1 MKEACF
7 YRALP
12 IRTLPSS
19 KQTTLLMLIWLLS
32 NILSVGVG
40 LLSVFNAWTLLPL
53 QIGSWQVSWL
63 FYPPMT
69 LCALWMMW
77 FGFWW
82 GAIPAYLATL
92 TFAFYSHIPF
102 DLAWGYA
109 LAEPLSLGVLTIAYR
124 TLPISLSLR
133 NWDSFIL
140 FVVLNFISHAF
151 GSVGALIWSY
161 GQGDL
166 ANAFTTWQSWWQGGF
181 IQSLVTLPPLL
192 WLFTPMVTRWRD
204 TYFDTRRPELGKR
217 HVFVA
222 VATLVLGI
230 LLFLLL
236 SYSLSQLSLTT
247 ELRSGHQ
254 LMPLPEALQ
263 TLKRAAMSVYGVIA
277 CLVVMLTFVGY
288 RFFKQWAVAL
298 EAAVDSTRQA
308 NAAKSDFLARM
319 SHEIRTPLNAIL
331 GLGQLLQKT
340 TLNRNQKDYLQKI
353 FYSAELLLAVVND
366 LLDFSRIESG
376 KLVLEKTD
384 FKLDDVLEKVASIVV
399 GRAEE
404 KHLELLLEV
413 EPDLP
418 TLIVGDPLR
427 LEQVLINLVNNA
439 VKFTE
444 KGYVLVRVKRVRQ
457 EGAEVELQFE
467 VQDSGIGISAEQQ
480 GKLFQAFSQADESMA
495 RRYGGSGLGLAIS
508 QHLVNQM
515 GGNIQVNSVQG
526 QGSLFFFQLTFPMR
540 FSMPTRRS
548 FQSSAVA
555 MRGKRVL
562 VMYDSPLAC
571 RLISEM
577 LQNLGVTTAARDT
590 NQPLTNWLIKQQ
602 SSYQPI
608 DLVLMDC
615 QVAGRDGVEWL
626 RELRLTVE
634 CSNLPV
640 VMLTTVSL
648 RESLQQE
655 AVRLGLNGLLVK
667 PVSYPSLL
675 TTLQSVFSGQMLR
688 LEREGDTAEESVSD
702 LKAAFAQHRVLLVE
716 DNPINRQIALDSL
729 ESAGVRVEVAENG
742 LQAVEMAGKQSYGLI
757 MMDIQMPEMDGVA
770 ATRLLRQQGM
780 TMPIIAMTAH
790 ALSEDRERCLQAGMN
805 DHLCKPFTP
814 DEMQAMLRRWLPA
827 SVGSAVAPAQEL
839 MPNIQPSEIL
849 DPWAGLRRV
858 GNRHQLY
865 RSILQRFY
873 HEYSDGAARLVK
885 LLTSGEVEE
894 LERVAHSLKSVAG
907 YIGADILSAQAE
919 QLEKLLKGKQGSP
932 EELLSAQRRVSEALG
947 QVLSRLKDMPMTSE
961 SKELVRERREQ
972 QAKPCVMIVDDG
984 AIHRQV
990 LSALLSDEF
999 DVVEVDDG
1007 NRALVMAVNR
1017 QPDLILLDMVLKGTS
1032 GEAVL
1037 RSIKEHGLTRNIAV
1051 MIISSK
1057 DALQDEEQ
1065 GLAWGACDY
1074 IIKPF
1079 HPGIVRARVRN
1090 ALKMVQQRKLLE
1102 QLAHLDGLTSLPNRR
1117 KLEMTMQD
1125 EWERALRLKQ
1135 PLSMLILDVD
1145 HFKRF
1150 NDTYGHASGDEVL
1163 RAVGRTM
1170 QTLLRPSDLA
1180 ARLGGE
1186 EFVLLLPETDMEGA
1200 KGVAERLRHSIEMIS
1215 LPQLGRV
1222 TASMGGV
1229 TVVPEADTD
1238 MNAALEEADRML
1250 YQAKEGGRNQV
1261 RWQEVQLQLLNLK
1274 AGEEPNQ

>member
-1 MKEACF
+1 
-7 YRALP
+7 
-12 IRTLPSS
+12 
-19 KQTTLLMLIWLLS
+19 
-32 NILSVGVG
+32 
-40 LLSVFNAWTLLPL
+40 
-53 QIGSWQVSWL
+53 
-63 FYPPMT
+63 
-69 LCALWMMW
+69 
-77 FGFWW
+77 
-82 GAIPAYLATL
+82 
-92 TFAFYSHIPF
+92 
-102 DLAWGYA
+102 
-109 LAEPLSLGVLTIAYR
+109 
-124 TLPISLSLR
+124 
-133 NWDSFIL
+133 
-140 FVVLNFISHAF
+140 
-151 GSVGALIWSY
+151 
-161 GQGDL
+161 
-166 ANAFTTWQSWWQGGF
+166 
-181 IQSLVTLPPLL
+181 
-192 WLFTPMVTRWRD
+192 
-204 TYFDTRRPELGKR
+204 
-217 HVFVA
+217 
-222 VATLVLGI
+222 
-230 LLFLLL
+230 
-236 SYSLSQLSLTT
+236 
-247 ELRSGHQ
+247 
-254 LMPLPEALQ
+254 
-263 TLKRAAMSVYGVIA
+263 
-277 CLVVMLTFVGY
+277 
-288 RFFKQWAVAL
+288 
-298 EAAVDSTRQA
+298 
-308 NAAKSDFLARM
+308 
-319 SHEIRTPLNAIL
+319 
-331 GLGQLLQKT
+331 
-340 TLNRNQKDYLQKI
+340 
-353 FYSAELLLAVVND
+353 
-366 LLDFSRIESG
+366 
-376 KLVLEKTD
+376 
-384 FKLDDVLEKVASIVV
+384 
-399 GRAEE
+399 
-404 KHLELLLEV
+404 
-413 EPDLP
+413 
-418 TLIVGDPLR
+418 
-427 LEQVLINLVNNA
+427 
-439 VKFTE
+439 
-444 KGYVLVRVKRVRQ
+444 
-457 EGAEVELQFE
+457 
-467 VQDSGIGISAEQQ
+467 
-480 GKLFQAFSQADESMA
+480 
-495 RRYGGSGLGLAIS
+495 
-508 QHLVNQM
+508 
-515 GGNIQVNSVQG
+515 
-526 QGSLFFFQLTFPMR
+526 
-540 FSMPTRRS
+540 
-548 FQSSAVA
+548 
-555 MRGKRVL
+555 
-562 VMYDSPLAC
+562 
-571 RLISEM
+571 
-577 LQNLGVTTAARDT
+577 
-590 NQPLTNWLIKQQ
+590 
-602 SSYQPI
+602 
-608 DLVLMDC
+608 
-615 QVAGRDGVEWL
+615 
-626 RELRLTVE
+626 
-634 CSNLPV
+634 
-640 VMLTTVSL
+640 
-648 RESLQQE
+648 
-655 AVRLGLNGLLVK
+655 
-667 PVSYPSLL
+667 
-675 TTLQSVFSGQMLR
+675 
-688 LEREGDTAEESVSD
+688 
-702 LKAAFAQHRVLLVE
+702 
-716 DNPINRQIALDSL
+716 
-729 ESAGVRVEVAENG
+729 
-742 LQAVEMAGKQSYGLI
+742 

-1200 KGVAERLRHSIEMIS
+1200 KGVAERLR
-1215 LPQLGRV
+1215 
-1222 TASMGGV
+1222 TA
-1229 TVVPEADTD
+1229 
-1238 MNAALEEADRML
+1238 
-1250 YQAKEGGRNQV
+1250 
-1261 RWQEVQLQLLNLK
+1261 
-1274 AGEEPNQ
+1274 

>member
-1 MKEACF
+1 MKEDF
-7 YRALP
+7 YYRALP

-19 KQTTLLMLIWLLS
+19 KPTTLLMLLWLIS
-32 NILSVGVG
+32 NIMSVGVG
-40 LLSVFNAWTLLPL
+40 LLSVFNAWTLIPL
-53 QIGSWQVSWL
+53 EIGSWHFSWL

-92 TFAFYSHIPF
+92 TFAFYSNIPF

-109 LAEPLSLGVLTIAYR
+109 LAEPMSLGVMAIAYR

-140 FVVLNFISHAF
+140 FVVLNFVGHAF

-166 ANAFTTWQSWWQGGF
+166 TNAFTTWQSWWQGGF
-181 IQSLVTLPPLL
+181 IQTLVTLPPLL
-192 WLFTPMVTRWRD
+192 WLFTPTITRWRE
-204 TYFDTRRPELGKR
+204 TYFDTVRPTLSKR
-217 HVFVA
+217 HVVVA

-236 SYSLSQLSLTT
+236 SYSLSQLSLAT
-247 ELRSGHQ
+247 ELGHSNTLLPDA
-254 LMPLPEALQ
+254 LM
-263 TLKRAAMSVYGVIA
+263 TLRRAAMSVYGVIA

-288 RFFKQWAVAL
+288 RFFKQWAIAL

-376 KLVLEKTD
+376 KLMLEKTD

-444 KGYVLVRVKRVRQ
+444 KGHVLLRVKRVRQ
-457 EGAEVELQFE
+457 EGAEVALQFE
-467 VQDSGIGISAEQQ
+467 VQDSGIGMNDEQQ

-508 QHLVNQM
+508 QHLVTQM
-515 GGNIQVNSVQG
+515 GGKILVHSVLG
-526 QGSLFFFQLTFPMR
+526 QGSLFSFQLVFPMR

-571 RLISEM
+571 RILSEM
-577 LQNLGVTTAARDT
+577 LQNLGVTTATRDSS
-590 NQPLTNWLIKQQ
+590 QSLTSWLAKQQ
-602 SSYQPI
+602 SSYEPI
-608 DLVLMDC
+608 DLVLLDSK
-615 QVAGRDGVEWL
+615 VGDRDGVEWL
-626 RELRLTVE
+626 RELRLSVE
-634 CSNLPV
+634 YSTLPV
-640 VMLTTVSL
+640 VMLTTVTQ
-648 RESLQQE
+648 REGLQQE

-667 PVSYPSLL
+667 PVNYGALL
-675 TTLQSVFSGQMLR
+675 STLQGVFSGQKLR
-688 LEREGDTAEESVSD
+688 LEREGETSDSND
-702 LKAAFAQHRVLLVE
+702 LKAAWSQYTVLLVE
-716 DNPINRQIALDSL
+716 DNVINRQIALESL
-729 ESAGVRVEVAENG
+729 ESAGVRVDIAENG
-742 LQAVEMAGKQSYGLI
+742 VQAVEMASKPGYALI
-757 MMDIQMPEMDGVA
+757 MMDIQMPVMDGVA
-770 ATRLLRQQGM
+770 ATRQLRQKGI
-780 TMPIIAMTAH
+780 TIPIIAMTAH
-790 ALSEDRERCLQAGMN
+790 ALTADRERCLQSGMN
-805 DHLCKPFTP
+805 DHLSKPFTP
-814 DEMQAMLRRWLPA
+814 DEMLAMLRRWLPGQ
-827 SVGSAVAPAQEL
+827 GSNNISPAQDL

-873 HEYSDGAARLVK
+873 HEYSNGAERLVS
-885 LLTSGEVEE
+885 LLTAGEIDE

-919 QLEKLLKGKQGSP
+919 QLERLLKGKQGSP
-932 EELLSAQRRVSEALG
+932 EEQLSALRRVSEALN
-947 QVLSRLKDMPMTSE
+947 QVLARLKDMPMTSE
-961 SKELVRERREQ
+961 SKEMIRERREQ

-1032 GEAVL
+1032 GETVL

-1117 KLEMTMQD
+1117 KLEMTMQE

-1150 NDTYGHASGDEVL
+1150 NDTYGHASEDEVL

-1186 EFVLLLPETDMEGA
+1186 EFVLLLPETDIEGA
-1200 KGVAERLRHSIEMIS
+1200 KGVAERLRRSIEQIS

-1222 TASMGGV
+1222 TASLGGT
-1229 TVVPEADTD
+1229 TVVPEPDTD
-1238 MNAALEEADRML
+1238 MNSALEEADRML

-1274 AGEEPNQ
+1274 AGEEPSQ